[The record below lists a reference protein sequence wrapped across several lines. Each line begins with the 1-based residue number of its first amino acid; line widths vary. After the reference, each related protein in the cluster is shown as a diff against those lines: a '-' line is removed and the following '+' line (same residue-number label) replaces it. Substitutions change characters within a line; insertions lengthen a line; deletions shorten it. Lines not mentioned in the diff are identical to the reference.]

1 MEGFY
6 TASDVLSNM
15 LYREQDIAKGG
26 TMQQESF
33 GVWLARQLRRRE
45 WTQADLAR
53 QTGISSGRISEWV
66 RGTRLPNSESA
77 IRLAD
82 ALHEDADH
90 VLALSGHR
98 PNAFAEDDPE
108 TAAVVATVR
117 NIRWTEARDPIR
129 TMLEQMAEY
138 DRRTAATK

>member
-1 MEGFY
+1 MKHE
-6 TASDVLSNM
+6 T
-15 LYREQDIAKGG
+15 
-26 TMQQESF
+26 F

-53 QTGISSGRISEWV
+53 HTGISSGRISEWV

-82 ALHEDADH
+82 ALHEDADY

-108 TAAVVATVR
+108 TAAMVALVR
-117 NIRWTEARDPIR
+117 KIRWDEPARTWIR
-129 TMLEQMAEY
+129 DLLESIAKKPPPGG
-138 DRRTAATK
+138 RPS